1 MPHATQQVSRC
12 TRQQTAPSRGSP
24 PYLLP
29 HVDEEEFPGNV
40 EGYVGVIGI
49 VPKVGDGDV

>member
-49 VPKVGDGDV
+49 VPEVGDGDV